1 MWRLG
6 LGAALVVAILIVAQQ
21 DLASTVLAVSGLA
34 IAALLWLGLRRPYV
48 AAAVV
53 SLVLACVA
61 ISEIT
66 HWIGAQLGS
75 VGPAQVGLVFW
86 IFAFVVVAATWFAQG
101 TGRPS
106 ALTIVLAH
114 AVLVLASFAAYI
126 QTAVVPVLAFIVAIA
141 IVSWRAW
148 WSRRRTRKGLD
159 ALTLDPLSR
168 NAILRGAERTRE
180 ALAELDDRVVGP
192 VRLND
197 LEIEHVVLTG
207 DRTFV
212 VETRQWSGKVER
224 VRLAS
229 KGKTAVEAFGLDSD
243 VNELAARTEPVVR
256 AALALARQFGLNGG
270 DIVAVVALWD
280 DVELGEH
287 VVEMRASERR
297 AARRRALPVTYLVKG
312 DHLAEWIRTMD

>member
-6 LGAALVVAILIVAQQ
+6 LGATLVVAILVVAQQ
-21 DLASTVLAVSGLA
+21 DLASTVLAVAGLA

-53 SLVLACVA
+53 SLVVACVA

-114 AVLVLASFAAYI
+114 AVLVFASFAAYV
-126 QTAVVPVLAFIVAIA
+126 QTAVVPVLAFILAIA
-141 IVSWRAW
+141 LVSWRAW
-148 WSRRRTRKGLD
+148 RTRRRTRKGLA
-159 ALTLDPLSR
+159 ALTLGPLSR

-180 ALAELDDRVVGP
+180 VLTELDDRVVGP
-192 VRLND
+192 VQLRD
-197 LEIEHVVLTG
+197 LELEHVVLADGT
-207 DRTFV
+207 TYV
-212 VETRQWSGKVER
+212 VETRQWTGKVDR
-224 VRLAS
+224 VRLAG
-229 KGKTAVEAFGLDSD
+229 KGKVATEAFALDSN
-243 VNELAARTEPVVR
+243 VHELAARTEPVVR
-256 AALALARQFGLNGG
+256 AAMAFAKHFHLSN
-270 DIVAVVALWD
+270 DNVIAVVALWD
-280 DVELGEH
+280 DVELTEP
-287 VVEMRASERR
+287 VVEMRAAQNSGI
-297 AARRRALPVTYLVKG
+297 PTTYLVQGEK
-312 DHLAEWIRTMD
+312 LAEWIRRPGRR

>member
-1 MWRLG
+1 MWRLS
-6 LGAALVVAILIVAQQ
+6 LGATLVVAILIVAQQ

-34 IAALLWLGLRRPYV
+34 LAALLWLGLRRPYV

-53 SLVLACVA
+53 SLVVACVA

-114 AVLVLASFAAYI
+114 AVLVLASFAAYV
-126 QTAVVPVLAFIVAIA
+126 QTAVVPVLAFILAIA
-141 IVSWRAW
+141 IVGWRAW
-148 WSRRRTRKGLD
+148 WTRRRTRRGLD

-168 NAILRGAERTRE
+168 NAILRGAERTRA
-180 ALAELDDRVVGP
+180 ALTDLEEDRVVGP
-192 VRLND
+192 VKLGD
-197 LEIEHVVLTG
+197 LEIEHVVLTDDG
-207 DRTFV
+207 PTYV
-212 VETRQWSGKVER
+212 VETRQWTGKVDR

-229 KGKTAVEAFGLDSD
+229 KGKVVTEAFALDSN
-243 VNELAARTEPVVR
+243 VHELAARTEPVVR
-256 AALALARQFGLNGG
+256 AAIAFAKQFQLNSN
-270 DIVAVVALWD
+270 DVIAVVALWD
-280 DVELGEH
+280 DVELAEP
-287 VVEMRASERR
+287 VVEMRAAQSRCI
-297 AARRRALPVTYLVKG
+297 LTTYLVQGEK
-312 DHLAEWIRTMD
+312 LAEWIRRPSRR